1 MKTLAALHDSVQATL
16 SSSLCVGR
24 KELVQNISI
33 DASNGFGILSPALK
47 EVLNADPQSL
57 R

>member
-16 SSSLCVGR
+16 SSSLCAGR
-24 KELVQNISI
+24 KELVENISI
-33 DASNGFGILSPALK
+33 DASNEFVILSPALK
-47 EVLNADPQSL
+47 EVLHAGPQSL